1 MTPTPTPTW
10 RTHARDLRATLA
22 LVWATDPR
30 QTALIG
36 AISLLQAVLPAA
48 TLWIAK
54 LLLDAVAQAV
64 TGGFAGEAEAFAR
77 LAGLLA
83 IQVGVGVAGSLLT
96 TVQSATQDLLGDAL
110 QHAISRRILDKAAG
124 LELQRFEDAD
134 TYDRLQNAYRE
145 VGSRPLGVFTQ
156 VVGLAQA
163 VITLAS
169 VSALMAQL
177 GWAVVPLV
185 LLASL
190 PGVWVAQR
198 FGTLDYRR
206 LRRQAADARI
216 QNYLGRL
223 LTSDEA
229 VKEVRLFGF
238 EGYLLERWRAYY
250 LKFRDELVALIRRRS
265 GWGLAASLA
274 STGLIAVATLSVLRR
289 AAQGALTVGDFGLF
303 VAGIGQLQ
311 RQFATLLQGLTGVQQ
326 NLLYMRN
333 LFDFLELPARDLDAG
348 ETWRGP
354 IERVAFEDVT
364 FRYPLT
370 ERDVLRG
377 VSFEVR
383 RGESLALVGANGAGK
398 TTLVKLL
405 TRLYEPT
412 SGRILLN
419 GLDARR
425 FSPRSVQRE
434 MSGIFQDFGQYHM
447 TVRENVA
454 VGRGGGAGEASH
466 RNGVPGGLALG
477 DATQRDVPAHDAALR
492 DAARRAGAVGFIE
505 ALPGGYDQLLGRW
518 FAGGLQLSGGQ
529 WQRLAL
535 ARLYYRGGSVLVFDE
550 PTAALDAHAEFEV
563 IEQLRGQARG
573 RITLII
579 SHRFSTV
586 RLADRIVVLDDG
598 VIAEAGSHEQLMAL
612 GGAYAAMFS
621 LQARGYLQG
630 YGGGP
635 TVSPQAAVMAA
646 EPSPASGEAE
656 HVTEIP

>member
-1 MTPTPTPTW
+1 MSLHPIANPGW
-10 RTHARDLRATLA
+10 RVHLRDLRATLA

-36 AISLLQAVLPAA
+36 LLSLLQAFLPAA
-48 TLWIAK
+48 TLWIGK
-54 LLLDAVAQAV
+54 LLLDAVALAV
-64 TGGFAGEAEAFAR
+64 TGGFASEAEAFAR

-83 IQVGVGVAGSLLT
+83 LQVGVGALSSVLS
-96 TVQSATQDLLGDAL
+96 TVQSAVQDLLGDAL

-124 LELQRFEDAD
+124 LELERFEDSD

-156 VVGLAQA
+156 VVGLFQA
-163 VITLAS
+163 VITLGS

-190 PGVWVAQR
+190 PGVWVSNR
-198 FGTLDYRR
+198 FGTQNYRM

-238 EGYLLERWRAYY
+238 ERYLLERWRAYY
-250 LKFRDELVALIRRRS
+250 LKFRTELVALIRRRS
-265 GWGLAASLA
+265 GWGLASSLV
-274 STGLIAVATLSVLRR
+274 STALIAVATLSVLRR

-303 VAGIGQLQ
+303 VQGIGQLQ
-311 RQFATLLQGLTGVQQ
+311 RQFQTLLQGVSGVQQ

-333 LFDFLELPARDLDAG
+333 LFDFLELDARDLDAG
-348 ETWRGP
+348 ETWTGP
-354 IERVAFEDVT
+354 IDRIDFEDVS

-370 ERDVLRG
+370 ERDVLQG
-377 VSFEVR
+377 VSFTVR
-383 RGESLALVGANGAGK
+383 RGASLALVGENGAGK
-398 TTLVKLL
+398 TTLVKLM

-412 SGRILLN
+412 GGRILLN
-419 GLDARR
+419 GMEAGR
-425 FSPRSVQRE
+425 FSPRSVQKE
-434 MSGIFQDFGQYHM
+434 ISSIFQDFGQYQM

-454 VGRGGGAGEASH
+454 VGRGEGSVEGAA
-466 RNGVPGGLALG
+466 
-477 DATQRDVPAHDAALR
+477 DVAALR
-492 DAARRAGAVGFIE
+492 EAALRAGAAGFVE
-505 ALPGGYDQLLGRW
+505 ALPGGFEQMLGRW
-518 FAGGLQLSGGQ
+518 FAGGQQLSGGQ

-535 ARLYYRGGSVLVFDE
+535 SRLYYRGGSVLVFDE
-550 PTAALDAHAEFEV
+550 PTAALDANAEFEV
-563 IEQLRGQARG
+563 IEQLRGQARD
-573 RITLII
+573 RITVII

-586 RLADRIVVLDDG
+586 RLADEIVVLDGG
-598 VIAEAGSHEQLMAL
+598 VITESGSHDELLAR
-612 GGAYAAMFS
+612 GGTYAAMFS

-630 YGGGP
+630 YG
-635 TVSPQAAVMAA
+635 AAAPAPAA
-646 EPSPASGEAE
+646 AP
-656 HVTEIP
+656 